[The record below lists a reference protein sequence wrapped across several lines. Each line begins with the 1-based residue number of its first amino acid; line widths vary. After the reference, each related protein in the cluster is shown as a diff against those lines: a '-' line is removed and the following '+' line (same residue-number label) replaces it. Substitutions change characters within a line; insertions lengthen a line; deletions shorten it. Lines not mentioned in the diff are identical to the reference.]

1 MQVTPTEISASA
13 QVTRTAGTMR
23 HALDAMAGDS
33 NQPLCVA
40 VAAGIMPAW
49 ASGSGRGPRE
59 QQNNSNDTSSE
70 THEALSAAGPNKRMK
85 LTKRGILVGR
95 CLRWALL
102 H

>member
-1 MQVTPTEISASA
+1 
-13 QVTRTAGTMR
+13 MR

-40 VAAGIMPAW
+40 VAAGIMRAW
-49 ASGSGRGPRE
+49 VPFRVAALVAAETTATTTALKR
-59 QQNNSNDTSSE
+59 ND
-70 THEALSAAGPNKRMK
+70 ALSAAGPNKRMK

-95 CLRWALL
+95 CPRWALL